1 MRRQRVSKEGAWLQS
16 SGGNYFL
23 VADFSAMRFRFWTS
37 QCGLF
42 WIKHKAFV
50 DIYLPTP
57 IRAL

>member
-1 MRRQRVSKEGAWLQS
+1 MSKEGAWLQS